1 MLPPVAPATVVEA
14 CVWDLRVGDKGVPAG
29 LVLSRCASAAGG
41 RELQQ
46 PLWAG
51 GDTVT
56 LGTWSKNSTPTVRLP
71 PWTSPSTPGA
81 YVATWVLTTS
91 DGVRCGPL
99 LQLAVDVSEDAVA
112 QFVVDGDR
120 QVCTAF
126 LERTRGSG
134 IGCMRGSSCPYVHS
148 ACRQSQPAPAPPPR
162 AMTPGHV
169 AAVAAAAAAATEALA
184 AVVATSRAIAGLPAR
199 QNFFAARRTQA
210 PVVATAAVDAHRP
223 LQSREVKCADGRL
236 EVMHW
241 QTRTI
246 YTR

>member
-148 ACRQSQPAPAPPPR
+148 ACRQSQPAPAPPRPPVLGR
-162 AMTPGHV
+162 RIQV
-169 AAVAAAAAAATEALA
+169 LAVLK
-184 AVVATSRAIAGLPAR
+184 S
-199 QNFFAARRTQA
+199 N
-210 PVVATAAVDAHRP
+210 H
-223 LQSREVKCADGRL
+223 
-236 EVMHW
+236 
-241 QTRTI
+241 
-246 YTR
+246 

>member
-120 QVCTAF
+120 QVCTAGIRIQYGDVSSDLLRRF
-126 LERTRGSG
+126 LHGVPR
-134 IGCMRGSSCPYVHS
+134 YVD
-148 ACRQSQPAPAPPPR
+148 RVGGQ
-162 AMTPGHV
+162 
-169 AAVAAAAAAATEALA
+169 
-184 AVVATSRAIAGLPAR
+184 LPA
-199 QNFFAARRTQA
+199 N
-210 PVVATAAVDAHRP
+210 
-223 LQSREVKCADGRL
+223 LQSDPS
-236 EVMHW
+236 
-241 QTRTI
+241 TRSNSRRARGPSTASSERP
-246 YTR
+246 T